1 MNIDRALIESDLD
14 SLKLIQR
21 GKVRDLYEI
30 DENKILIVQTDRVSA
45 FDKVFPNGIANKGV
59 FLTKISSFWFKFFN
73 RCSTHYVEESP
84 KSYLSKS
91 DYLKVKE
98 RCFIAK
104 KYKPLQLESI
114 VRGYLSGSAW
124 KSYEKTG
131 KINGK
136 VYEKNLK
143 KNQKLPKPIFTPST
157 KAKPGEKDINISDES
172 LAIIFGEKLK
182 KMISEL
188 SIKIFTQA
196 SEYAKKKGVI
206 IADTKF
212 EFALNDSNLII
223 IDELFTP
230 DSSRFW
236 LDGKEKTHFDKQ
248 LIRDW
253 LISIKWSDKE
263 NLPEIDPN
271 LSKIVINSYKKI
283 HDLLIKS

>member
-1 MNIDRALIESDLD
+1 MKNDRVLLESDLD
-14 SLKLIQR
+14 SLKLIQK

-30 DENKILIVQTDRVSA
+30 DEDKILIVQTDRVSA

-73 RCSTHYVEESP
+73 KYNTHYIDESAER
-84 KSYLSKS
+84 YLSKS

-98 RCFIAK
+98 RCFVAK
-104 KYKPLQLESI
+104 KHSPLQLESI

-124 KSYEKTG
+124 KSYEQSG
-131 KINGK
+131 KINGQ

-157 KAKPGEKDINISDES
+157 KAKPGEKDINISDEALVS
-172 LAIIFGEKLK
+172 IFGEKLK

-188 SIKIFTQA
+188 SIKIFIQA
-196 SEYAKKKGVI
+196 SEYAKKRGVVI
-206 IADTKF
+206 VDTKF
-212 EFALNDSNLII
+212 EFALSESNLVI
-223 IDELFTP
+223 IDEIFTP

-236 LDGKEKTHFDKQ
+236 IEGKDKIHYDKQ

-263 NLPEIDPN
+263 DLPEIEPN

-283 HDLLIKS
+283 YDLLT

>member
-1 MNIDRALIESDLD
+1 MKNDRVLLESDLD
-14 SLKLIQR
+14 SLKLIQK

-30 DENKILIVQTDRVSA
+30 DEDKILIVQTDRVSA

-73 RCSTHYVEESP
+73 KYNTHYIDESAER
-84 KSYLSKS
+84 YLSKS

-98 RCFIAK
+98 RCFVAK
-104 KYKPLQLESI
+104 KHSPLQLESI

-124 KSYEKTG
+124 KSYEQSG
-131 KINGK
+131 KINGQ

-157 KAKPGEKDINISDES
+157 KAKPGEKDINISDEALVS
-172 LAIIFGEKLK
+172 IFGEKLK

-188 SIKIFTQA
+188 SIKIFIQA
-196 SEYAKKKGVI
+196 SEYAKKRGVI

-212 EFALNDSNLII
+212 EFALNESNLII

-236 LDGKEKTHFDKQ
+236 IEGQDKIHYDKQ

-263 NLPEIDPN
+263 DLPEIEPN

-283 HDLLIKS
+283 YDLLT

>member
-1 MNIDRALIESDLD
+1 MKNDRVLLESDLD
-14 SLKLIQR
+14 SLKLIQK

-30 DENKILIVQTDRVSA
+30 DEDKILIVQTDRVSA

-73 RCSTHYVEESP
+73 KYNTHYIDESAER
-84 KSYLSKS
+84 YLSKS

-98 RCFIAK
+98 RCFVAK
-104 KYKPLQLESI
+104 KHSPLQLESI
-114 VRGYLSGSAW
+114 VRGYLIGSAW
-124 KSYEKTG
+124 KSYEQSG
-131 KINGK
+131 KINGQ

-157 KAKPGEKDINISDES
+157 KAKPGEKDINISDEALVS
-172 LAIIFGEKLK
+172 IFGEKLK

-188 SIKIFTQA
+188 SIKIFIQA
-196 SEYAKKKGVI
+196 SEYAKKRGVI

-212 EFALNDSNLII
+212 EFALSESNLVI
-223 IDELFTP
+223 IDEIFTP

-236 LDGKEKTHFDKQ
+236 IEGQDKIHYDKQ

-263 NLPEIDPN
+263 DLPEIEPN

-283 HDLLIKS
+283 YDLLT

>member
-1 MNIDRALIESDLD
+1 MKNDRVLLESDLD
-14 SLKLIQR
+14 SLKLIQK

-30 DENKILIVQTDRVSA
+30 DEDKILIVQTDRVSA

-73 RCSTHYVEESP
+73 KYNTHYIDESAER
-84 KSYLSKS
+84 YLSKS

-98 RCFIAK
+98 RCFVVK
-104 KYKPLQLESI
+104 KFSPLQLESI

-124 KSYEKTG
+124 KSYEQSG
-131 KINGK
+131 KINGQ

-157 KAKPGEKDINISDES
+157 KAKPGEKDINISDEALVS
-172 LAIIFGEKLK
+172 IFGEKLK

-188 SIKIFTQA
+188 SIKIFIQA
-196 SEYAKKKGVI
+196 SEYAKKRGVI

-212 EFALNDSNLII
+212 EFALSESNLVI
-223 IDELFTP
+223 IDEIFTP

-236 LDGKEKTHFDKQ
+236 IEGQDKIHYDKQ

-263 NLPEIDPN
+263 DLPEIEPN

-283 HDLLIKS
+283 YDLLT

>member
-1 MNIDRALIESDLD
+1 MKNDRVLLESDLD
-14 SLKLIQR
+14 SLKLIQK

-30 DENKILIVQTDRVSA
+30 DEDKILIVQTDRVSA

-73 RCSTHYVEESP
+73 KYNTHYIDESAER
-84 KSYLSKS
+84 YLSKS

-98 RCFIAK
+98 RCFVAK
-104 KYKPLQLESI
+104 KHSPLQLESI

-124 KSYEKTG
+124 KSYEKSG
-131 KINGK
+131 KINGQ

-157 KAKPGEKDINISDES
+157 KAKPGEKDINISDEALVS
-172 LAIIFGEKLK
+172 IFGEKLK

-188 SIKIFTQA
+188 SIKIFIQA
-196 SEYAKKKGVI
+196 SEYAKKRGVI

-212 EFALNDSNLII
+212 EFALSESNLVI
-223 IDELFTP
+223 IDEIFTP

-236 LDGKEKTHFDKQ
+236 IEGQDKIHYDKQ

-263 NLPEIDPN
+263 DLPEIEPN

-283 HDLLIKS
+283 YDLLT

>member
-1 MNIDRALIESDLD
+1 MKNDRVLLESDLD
-14 SLKLIQR
+14 SLKLIQK

-30 DENKILIVQTDRVSA
+30 DEDKILIVQTDRVSA

-73 RCSTHYVEESP
+73 KYNTHYIDESAER
-84 KSYLSKS
+84 YLSKS

-98 RCFIAK
+98 RCFVAK
-104 KYKPLQLESI
+104 KYSPLQLESI

-124 KSYEKTG
+124 KSYEQSG
-131 KINGK
+131 KINGQ

-157 KAKPGEKDINISDES
+157 KAKPGEKDINISDEALVS
-172 LAIIFGEKLK
+172 IFGEKLK

-188 SIKIFTQA
+188 SIKIFIQA
-196 SEYAKKKGVI
+196 SEYAKKRGVI

-212 EFALNDSNLII
+212 EFALSESNLVI
-223 IDELFTP
+223 IDEIFTP

-236 LDGKEKTHFDKQ
+236 IEGQDKIHYDKQ

-263 NLPEIDPN
+263 DLPEIEPN

-283 HDLLIKS
+283 YDLLT

>member
-59 FLTKISSFWFKFFN
+59 FLTKISSFWFRFFN
-73 RCSTHYVEESP
+73 KYSTHYVEESP

-124 KSYEKTG
+124 KSYEQSG

-172 LAIIFGEKLK
+172 LVTIFGEKLK

-188 SIKIFTQA
+188 SIKIYTEA
-196 SEYAKKKGVI
+196 SEYAKKKGII

-236 LDGKEKTHFDKQ
+236 LDGQEKNHFDKQ

-253 LISIKWSDKE
+253 LTSIKWSDGE
-263 NLPEIDPN
+263 DLPEIDPN
-271 LSKIVINSYKKI
+271 LSKIVINSYQKI

>member
-1 MNIDRALIESDLD
+1 MKNDRVLLESDLD
-14 SLKLIQR
+14 SLKLIQK

-30 DENKILIVQTDRVSA
+30 DEDKILIVQTDRVSA

-73 RCSTHYVEESP
+73 KYNTHYIDESAER
-84 KSYLSKS
+84 YLSKS

-98 RCFIAK
+98 RCFVAK
-104 KYKPLQLESI
+104 KFSPLQLESI

-124 KSYEKTG
+124 KSYEQSG
-131 KINGK
+131 KINGQ

-157 KAKPGEKDINISDES
+157 KAKPGEKDINISDEGLVS
-172 LAIIFGEKLK
+172 LFGEQLK

-188 SIKIFTQA
+188 SIKIFIQA
-196 SEYAKKKGVI
+196 SEYAKKRGVI

-212 EFALNDSNLII
+212 EFALSESNLVI
-223 IDELFTP
+223 IDEIFTP

-236 LDGKEKTHFDKQ
+236 IEGQDKIHYDKQ

-263 NLPEIDPN
+263 DLPEIEPN

-283 HDLLIKS
+283 YDLLT

>member
-1 MNIDRALIESDLD
+1 MKNDRVLLESDLD
-14 SLKLIQR
+14 SLKLIQK

-30 DENKILIVQTDRVSA
+30 DEDKILIVQTDRVSA

-73 RCSTHYVEESP
+73 KYNTHYIDESAER
-84 KSYLSKS
+84 YLSKS

-98 RCFIAK
+98 RCFVAK
-104 KYKPLQLESI
+104 KHSPLQLESI

-124 KSYEKTG
+124 KSYEQSG
-131 KINGK
+131 EINGK

-157 KAKPGEKDINISDES
+157 KAQLGEKDINISDES
-172 LAIIFGEKLK
+172 LVSLFGEQLK

-188 SIKIFTQA
+188 SIKIFIQA
-196 SEYAKKKGVI
+196 SEYAKKRGVI

-212 EFALNDSNLII
+212 EFALNESNLII

-236 LDGKEKTHFDKQ
+236 IEGQDKIHHDKQ

-263 NLPEIDPN
+263 DLPEIEPN

-283 HDLLIKS
+283 HDLLT

>member
-1 MNIDRALIESDLD
+1 MKNDRVLLESDLD
-14 SLKLIQR
+14 SLKLIQK

-30 DENKILIVQTDRVSA
+30 DEDKILIVQTDRVSA

-73 RCSTHYVEESP
+73 KYNTHYIDESAER
-84 KSYLSKS
+84 YLSKS

-98 RCFIAK
+98 RCFVAK
-104 KYKPLQLESI
+104 KYSPLQLESI

-124 KSYEKTG
+124 KSYEQSG
-131 KINGK
+131 KINGQ

-157 KAKPGEKDINISDES
+157 KAKLGEKDINISDEALVS
-172 LAIIFGEKLK
+172 IFGEKLK

-188 SIKIFTQA
+188 SIKIFIQA
-196 SEYAKKKGVI
+196 SEYAKKRGVI

-212 EFALNDSNLII
+212 EFALSESNLVI
-223 IDELFTP
+223 IDEIFTP

-236 LDGKEKTHFDKQ
+236 IEGQDKIHYDKQ

-263 NLPEIDPN
+263 DLPEIEPN

-283 HDLLIKS
+283 YDLLT

>member
-1 MNIDRALIESDLD
+1 MNIDMILLESDLN
-14 SLKLIQR
+14 SLKLLQK

-73 RCSTHYVEESP
+73 RYKTHYLDESP
-84 KSYLSKS
+84 KRYLSKS

-124 KSYEKTG
+124 KSYEQSG

-136 VYEKNLK
+136 VYGKNLK
-143 KNQKLPKPIFTPST
+143 KNQKLPQPIFTPST
-157 KAKPGEKDINISDES
+157 KAKPGDKDINISDES
-172 LAIIFGEKLK
+172 LANIYGEKLK

-188 SIKIFTQA
+188 SITIFTQA
-196 SEYAKKKGVI
+196 SEYAKKKGII

-212 EFALNDSNLII
+212 EFAFNDLNLII

-236 LDGKEKTHFDKQ
+236 LDGKKRNHFDKQ

-253 LISIKWSDKE
+253 LISIEWNDKE
-263 NLPEIDPN
+263 DLPEIDPN
-271 LSKIVINSYKKI
+271 LSKIVIDSYKKI

>member
-1 MNIDRALIESDLD
+1 MKNDRVLLESDLD
-14 SLKLIQR
+14 SLKLIQK

-30 DENKILIVQTDRVSA
+30 DEDKILIVQTDRVSA

-73 RCSTHYVEESP
+73 KYNTHYIDESAER
-84 KSYLSKS
+84 YLSKS

-98 RCFIAK
+98 RCFVAK
-104 KYKPLQLESI
+104 KHSPLQLESI

-124 KSYEKTG
+124 KSYEQSG
-131 KINGK
+131 KINGQ

-157 KAKPGEKDINISDES
+157 KAKLGEKDINISDEALVS
-172 LAIIFGEKLK
+172 IFGEQLK

-188 SIKIFTQA
+188 SIKIFIQA
-196 SEYAKKKGVI
+196 SEYAKKRGVI
-206 IADTKF
+206 IVDTKF
-212 EFALNDSNLII
+212 EFALSESNLVI
-223 IDELFTP
+223 IDEIFTP

-236 LDGKEKTHFDKQ
+236 IEGQDKIHYDKQ

-263 NLPEIDPN
+263 DLPGIEPN

-283 HDLLIKS
+283 HDLLT

>member
-1 MNIDRALIESDLD
+1 MKNDRVLLESDLD
-14 SLKLIQR
+14 SLKLIQK

-30 DENKILIVQTDRVSA
+30 DEDKILIVQTDRVSA

-73 RCSTHYVEESP
+73 KYNTHYIDESAER
-84 KSYLSKS
+84 YLSKS

-98 RCFIAK
+98 RCFVAK
-104 KYKPLQLESI
+104 KHSPLQLESI

-124 KSYEKTG
+124 KSYEQSG
-131 KINGK
+131 KINGQ

-157 KAKPGEKDINISDES
+157 KAKPGEKDINISDEALVS
-172 LAIIFGEKLK
+172 IFGEKLK

-188 SIKIFTQA
+188 SIKIFIQA
-196 SEYAKKKGVI
+196 SEYAKKRGVI

-212 EFALNDSNLII
+212 EFALSESNLVI
-223 IDELFTP
+223 IDEIFTP

-236 LDGKEKTHFDKQ
+236 IEGQDKIHYDKQ

-263 NLPEIDPN
+263 DLPEIEPN

-283 HDLLIKS
+283 QELLT

>member
-1 MNIDRALIESDLD
+1 MKNDRVLLESDLD
-14 SLKLIQR
+14 SLKLMQK

-30 DENKILIVQTDRVSA
+30 DEDKILIVQTDRVSA

-73 RCSTHYVEESP
+73 KYNTHYIDESAER
-84 KSYLSKS
+84 YLSKS

-98 RCFIAK
+98 RCFVAK
-104 KYKPLQLESI
+104 KHSPLQLESI

-124 KSYEKTG
+124 KSYEQSG
-131 KINGK
+131 KINGQ

-157 KAKPGEKDINISDES
+157 KAKPGEKDINISDEALVS
-172 LAIIFGEKLK
+172 IFGEKLK

-188 SIKIFTQA
+188 SIKIFIQA
-196 SEYAKKKGVI
+196 SEYAKKRGVI

-212 EFALNDSNLII
+212 EFALSESNLVI
-223 IDELFTP
+223 IDEIFTP

-236 LDGKEKTHFDKQ
+236 IEGQDKIHYDKQ

-263 NLPEIDPN
+263 DLPEIEPN

-283 HDLLIKS
+283 YDLLT

>member
-1 MNIDRALIESDLD
+1 MKNDRVLLESDLD
-14 SLKLIQR
+14 SLKLIQK

-30 DENKILIVQTDRVSA
+30 DEDKILIVQTDRVSA

-73 RCSTHYVEESP
+73 KYNTHYIDESAER
-84 KSYLSKS
+84 YLSKS

-98 RCFIAK
+98 RCFVAK
-104 KYKPLQLESI
+104 KHSPLQLESI

-124 KSYEKTG
+124 KSYEQSG
-131 KINGK
+131 KINGQ

-157 KAKPGEKDINISDES
+157 KAKLGEKDINISDEALVS
-172 LAIIFGEKLK
+172 IFGEQLK

-188 SIKIFTQA
+188 SIKIFIQA
-196 SEYAKKKGVI
+196 SEYAKKRGVI

-212 EFALNDSNLII
+212 EFALSESNLVI
-223 IDELFTP
+223 IDEIFTP

-236 LDGKEKTHFDKQ
+236 IEGQDKIHYDKQ

-263 NLPEIDPN
+263 DLPEIEPN

-283 HDLLIKS
+283 YDLLT

>member
-1 MNIDRALIESDLD
+1 MKNDRVLLESDLD
-14 SLKLIQR
+14 SLKLIQK

-30 DENKILIVQTDRVSA
+30 DEDKILIVQTDRVSA

-73 RCSTHYVEESP
+73 KYNTHYIDESAER
-84 KSYLSKS
+84 YLSKS

-98 RCFIAK
+98 RCFVAK
-104 KYKPLQLESI
+104 KYSPLQLESI

-124 KSYEKTG
+124 KSYEQSG
-131 KINGK
+131 KINGQ

-157 KAKPGEKDINISDES
+157 KAKLGEKDINISDEALVS
-172 LAIIFGEKLK
+172 IFGEQLK

-188 SIKIFTQA
+188 SIKIFIQA
-196 SEYAKKKGVI
+196 SEYAKKRGVI

-212 EFALNDSNLII
+212 EFALSESNLVI
-223 IDELFTP
+223 IDEIFTP

-236 LDGKEKTHFDKQ
+236 IEGQDKIHHDKQ

-263 NLPEIDPN
+263 DLPEIEPN

-283 HDLLIKS
+283 HDLLT

>member
-1 MNIDRALIESDLD
+1 MNIDRILIESDLN
-14 SLKLIQR
+14 SLKLIQK

-59 FLTKISSFWFKFFN
+59 FLTKISSFWFRFFKSYN
-73 RCSTHYVEESP
+73 THYLEENP
-84 KSYLSKS
+84 ERYLSKS

-98 RCFIAK
+98 RCFVAR
-104 KYKPLQLESI
+104 KYCPLQLESI

-124 KSYEKTG
+124 KSYELSGT
-131 KINGK
+131 INGK

-157 KAKPGEKDINISDES
+157 KANPGEKDINISDES
-172 LAIIFGEKLK
+172 LANTFGEKIK
-182 KMISEL
+182 NMISEL
-188 SIKIFTQA
+188 SIKIFIQA

-212 EFALNDSNLII
+212 EFALSDSNLII

-236 LDGKEKTHFDKQ
+236 LDGPEKKHFDKQ

-253 LISIKWSDKE
+253 LISIKWSDKDD
-263 NLPEIDPN
+263 LPEIDTN
-271 LSKIVINSYKKI
+271 LSKTVINSYKKI
-283 HDLLIKS
+283 HDLLI

>member
-1 MNIDRALIESDLD
+1 MKNDRVLLESDLD
-14 SLKLIQR
+14 SLKLIQK

-30 DENKILIVQTDRVSA
+30 DEDKILIVQTDRVSA

-73 RCSTHYVEESP
+73 KYNTHYIDESAER
-84 KSYLSKS
+84 YLSKS

-98 RCFIAK
+98 RCFVAK
-104 KYKPLQLESI
+104 KHSPLQLESI

-124 KSYEKTG
+124 KSYEQSG
-131 KINGK
+131 KINSQ

-157 KAKPGEKDINISDES
+157 KAKPGEKDINISDEALVS
-172 LAIIFGEKLK
+172 IFGEKLK

-188 SIKIFTQA
+188 SIKIFIQA
-196 SEYAKKKGVI
+196 SEYAKKRGVI

-212 EFALNDSNLII
+212 EFALSESNLVI
-223 IDELFTP
+223 IDEIFTP

-236 LDGKEKTHFDKQ
+236 IEGQDKIHYDKQ

-263 NLPEIDPN
+263 DLPEIEPN

-283 HDLLIKS
+283 YDLLT

>member
-1 MNIDRALIESDLD
+1 MKNDRVLLESDLD
-14 SLKLIQR
+14 SLKLIQK

-30 DENKILIVQTDRVSA
+30 DEDKILIVQTDRVSA

-73 RCSTHYVEESP
+73 KYNTHYIDESAER
-84 KSYLSKS
+84 YLSKS

-98 RCFIAK
+98 RCFVAK
-104 KYKPLQLESI
+104 KHSPLQLESI

-124 KSYEKTG
+124 KSYEQSG
-131 KINGK
+131 KINGQ

-157 KAKPGEKDINISDES
+157 KAKLGEKDINISDEALVS
-172 LAIIFGEKLK
+172 IFGEQLK

-188 SIKIFTQA
+188 SIKIFIQA
-196 SEYAKKKGVI
+196 SEYAKKRGVI

-212 EFALNDSNLII
+212 EFALSESNLVI
-223 IDELFTP
+223 IDEIFTP

-236 LDGKEKTHFDKQ
+236 IEGQDKIHYDKQ

-263 NLPEIDPN
+263 DLPEIEPN

-283 HDLLIKS
+283 YDLLS

>member
-1 MNIDRALIESDLD
+1 MKNDRVLLESDLD
-14 SLKLIQR
+14 SLKLIQK

-30 DENKILIVQTDRVSA
+30 DEDKILIVQTDRVSA

-73 RCSTHYVEESP
+73 KYNTHYIDESAER
-84 KSYLSKS
+84 YLSKS

-98 RCFIAK
+98 RCFVAK
-104 KYKPLQLESI
+104 KHSPLQLESI

-124 KSYEKTG
+124 KSYEQSG
-131 KINGK
+131 KINGQ

-157 KAKPGEKDINISDES
+157 KAKPGEKDINISDEALVS
-172 LAIIFGEKLK
+172 IFGEQLK

-188 SIKIFTQA
+188 SIKIFIQA
-196 SEYAKKKGVI
+196 SEYAKKRGVI

-212 EFALNDSNLII
+212 EFALNESNLII

-236 LDGKEKTHFDKQ
+236 IEGQDKIHYDKQ

-263 NLPEIDPN
+263 DLPEIEPN

-283 HDLLIKS
+283 YDLLT

>member
-1 MNIDRALIESDLD
+1 MKNDRVLLESDLD
-14 SLKLIQR
+14 SLKLIQK

-30 DENKILIVQTDRVSA
+30 DEDKILIVQTDRVSA

-73 RCSTHYVEESP
+73 KYNTHYIDESAER
-84 KSYLSKS
+84 YLSKS

-98 RCFIAK
+98 RCFVAK
-104 KYKPLQLESI
+104 KHSPLQLESI

-124 KSYEKTG
+124 KSYEQSG
-131 KINGK
+131 EINGK

-157 KAKPGEKDINISDES
+157 KAKPGEKDINISDEALVS
-172 LAIIFGEKLK
+172 IFGEKLK

-188 SIKIFTQA
+188 SIKIFIQA
-196 SEYAKKKGVI
+196 SEYAKKRGVI

-212 EFALNDSNLII
+212 EFALSESNLVI
-223 IDELFTP
+223 IDEIFTP

-236 LDGKEKTHFDKQ
+236 IEGQDKIHYDKQ

-263 NLPEIDPN
+263 DLPEIEPN

-283 HDLLIKS
+283 YDLLT

>member
-1 MNIDRALIESDLD
+1 MKNDRVLLESDLD
-14 SLKLIQR
+14 SLKLIQK

-30 DENKILIVQTDRVSA
+30 DEDKILIVQTDRVSA

-73 RCSTHYVEESP
+73 KYNTHYIDESAER
-84 KSYLSKS
+84 YLSKS

-98 RCFIAK
+98 RCFVAK
-104 KYKPLQLESI
+104 KHSPLQLESI

-124 KSYEKTG
+124 KSYEQSG
-131 KINGK
+131 KINGQ

-157 KAKPGEKDINISDES
+157 KAKLGEKDINISDEALVS
-172 LAIIFGEKLK
+172 IFGEKLK

-188 SIKIFTQA
+188 SIKIFIQA
-196 SEYAKKKGVI
+196 SEYAKKRGVI

-212 EFALNDSNLII
+212 EFALSESNLVI
-223 IDELFTP
+223 IDEIFTP

-236 LDGKEKTHFDKQ
+236 IEGQDKIHYDKQ

-263 NLPEIDPN
+263 DLPEIEPN

-283 HDLLIKS
+283 YDLLT

>member
-1 MNIDRALIESDLD
+1 MKNDRVLLESDLD
-14 SLKLIQR
+14 SLKLIQK

-30 DENKILIVQTDRVSA
+30 DEDKILIVQTDRVSA

-73 RCSTHYVEESP
+73 KYNTHYIDESAER
-84 KSYLSKS
+84 YLSKS

-98 RCFIAK
+98 RCFVAK
-104 KYKPLQLESI
+104 KYRPLQLESI

-124 KSYEKTG
+124 KSYEQSG
-131 KINGK
+131 EINGK

-172 LAIIFGEKLK
+172 LVSIFGEKLK

-188 SIKIFTQA
+188 SIKIFIQA
-196 SEYAKKKGVI
+196 SEYAKKRGVI

-212 EFALNDSNLII
+212 EFALSESNLII

-236 LDGKEKTHFDKQ
+236 IEGQDKIHYDKQ

-263 NLPEIDPN
+263 DLPEIEPN

-283 HDLLIKS
+283 YDLLT

>member
-1 MNIDRALIESDLD
+1 MKNDRVLLESDLD
-14 SLKLIQR
+14 SLKLIQK

-30 DENKILIVQTDRVSA
+30 DEDKILIVQTDRVSA

-73 RCSTHYVEESP
+73 KYNTHYIDESAER
-84 KSYLSKS
+84 YLSKS

-98 RCFIAK
+98 RCFVAK
-104 KYKPLQLESI
+104 KHSPLQLESI

-124 KSYEKTG
+124 KSYEQSG
-131 KINGK
+131 KINGQ

-157 KAKPGEKDINISDES
+157 KAKPGEKDINISDEALVS
-172 LAIIFGEKLK
+172 IFGEKLK

-188 SIKIFTQA
+188 SIKIFIQA
-196 SEYAKKKGVI
+196 SEYAKKRGVI

-212 EFALNDSNLII
+212 EFALSESNLVI

-236 LDGKEKTHFDKQ
+236 IEGQDKIHYDKQ

-263 NLPEIDPN
+263 DLPEIEPN

-283 HDLLIKS
+283 YDLLT

>member
-1 MNIDRALIESDLD
+1 MKNDRVLLESDLD
-14 SLKLIQR
+14 SLKLIQK

-30 DENKILIVQTDRVSA
+30 DEDKILIVQTDRVSA

-73 RCSTHYVEESP
+73 KYNTHYIDESAER
-84 KSYLSKS
+84 YLSKS

-98 RCFIAK
+98 RCFVAK
-104 KYKPLQLESI
+104 KHSPLQLESI

-124 KSYEKTG
+124 KSYEQSG
-131 KINGK
+131 KINGQ

-157 KAKPGEKDINISDES
+157 KAKPGEKDINISDEALVS
-172 LAIIFGEKLK
+172 IFGEQLK

-188 SIKIFTQA
+188 SIKIFIQA
-196 SEYAKKKGVI
+196 SEYAKKRGVI

-212 EFALNDSNLII
+212 EFALNESNLII

-236 LDGKEKTHFDKQ
+236 IEGQDKIHHDKQ

-263 NLPEIDPN
+263 DLPEIEPN

-283 HDLLIKS
+283 HDLLT

>member
-1 MNIDRALIESDLD
+1 MKNDRVLLESDLD
-14 SLKLIQR
+14 SLKLIQK

-30 DENKILIVQTDRVSA
+30 DEDKILIVQTDRVSA

-73 RCSTHYVEESP
+73 KYNTHYIDESAER
-84 KSYLSKS
+84 YLSKS

-98 RCFIAK
+98 RCFVAK
-104 KYKPLQLESI
+104 KHSPLQLESI

-124 KSYEKTG
+124 KSYEQSG
-131 KINGK
+131 KINGQ

-157 KAKPGEKDINISDES
+157 KAKLGEKDINISDES
-172 LAIIFGEKLK
+172 LVSIFGEQLK
-182 KMISEL
+182 EMISEL
-188 SIKIFTQA
+188 SIKIFVQA
-196 SEYAKKKGVI
+196 SEYAKKRGVI

-212 EFALNDSNLII
+212 EFALNESNLII

-236 LDGKEKTHFDKQ
+236 IEGQDKIHYDKQ

-253 LISIKWSDKE
+253 LISIKWSEKE
-263 NLPEIDPN
+263 DLPKIEPN

-283 HDLLIKS
+283 HDLLT

>member
-1 MNIDRALIESDLD
+1 MKNDRVLLESDLD
-14 SLKLIQR
+14 SLKLIQK

-30 DENKILIVQTDRVSA
+30 DEDKILIVQTDRVSA

-73 RCSTHYVEESP
+73 KYNTHYIDESAER
-84 KSYLSKS
+84 YLSKS

-98 RCFIAK
+98 RCFVAK
-104 KYKPLQLESI
+104 KYSPLQLESI

-124 KSYEKTG
+124 KSYEQSG
-131 KINGK
+131 KINGQ

-157 KAKPGEKDINISDES
+157 KAKLGEKDINISDEALVS
-172 LAIIFGEKLK
+172 IFGEQLK

-188 SIKIFTQA
+188 SIKIFIQA
-196 SEYAKKKGVI
+196 SEYAKKRGVI

-212 EFALNDSNLII
+212 EFALSESNLVI
-223 IDELFTP
+223 IDEIFTP

-236 LDGKEKTHFDKQ
+236 IEGQDKIHYDKQ

-263 NLPEIDPN
+263 DLPEIEPN

-283 HDLLIKS
+283 YDLLT

>member
-1 MNIDRALIESDLD
+1 MKNDRVLLESDLD
-14 SLKLIQR
+14 SLKLIQK

-30 DENKILIVQTDRVSA
+30 DEDKILIVQTDRVSA

-73 RCSTHYVEESP
+73 KYNTHYIDESAER
-84 KSYLSKS
+84 YLSKS

-98 RCFIAK
+98 RCFVAK
-104 KYKPLQLESI
+104 KHSPLQLESI

-124 KSYEKTG
+124 KSYEQSG
-131 KINGK
+131 KINGQ

-157 KAKPGEKDINISDES
+157 KAKPGEKDINISDEALVS
-172 LAIIFGEKLK
+172 IFGEKLK

-188 SIKIFTQA
+188 SIKIFIQA
-196 SEYAKKKGVI
+196 SEYAKKRGVI

-212 EFALNDSNLII
+212 EFALSESNLVI
-223 IDELFTP
+223 IDEIFTP

-236 LDGKEKTHFDKQ
+236 IEGKDKIHYDKQ

-263 NLPEIDPN
+263 DLPEIEPN

-283 HDLLIKS
+283 YDLLT

>member
-1 MNIDRALIESDLD
+1 MKNDRVLLESDLD
-14 SLKLIQR
+14 SLKLIQK

-30 DENKILIVQTDRVSA
+30 DEDKILIVQTDRVSA

-73 RCSTHYVEESP
+73 KYNTHYIDESAER
-84 KSYLSKS
+84 YLSKS

-98 RCFIAK
+98 RCFVAK
-104 KYKPLQLESI
+104 KHSPLQLESI

-124 KSYEKTG
+124 KSYEQSG
-131 KINGK
+131 KINGQ

-157 KAKPGEKDINISDES
+157 KAKLGEKDINISDEALVS
-172 LAIIFGEKLK
+172 IFGEKLK

-188 SIKIFTQA
+188 SIKIFIQA
-196 SEYAKKKGVI
+196 SEYAKKRGVI

-212 EFALNDSNLII
+212 EFALSESNLVI
-223 IDELFTP
+223 IDEIFTP

-236 LDGKEKTHFDKQ
+236 IEGQDKIHYDKQ

-253 LISIKWSDKE
+253 LISNKWSDKE
-263 NLPEIDPN
+263 NLPEIEPN
-271 LSKIVINSYKKI
+271 LSKVVINSYKKI
-283 HDLLIKS
+283 HDLLTQS

>member
-1 MNIDRALIESDLD
+1 MKNDRVLLESDLD
-14 SLKLIQR
+14 SLKLIQK

-30 DENKILIVQTDRVSA
+30 DEDKILIVQTDRVSA

-73 RCSTHYVEESP
+73 KYNTHYIDESAER
-84 KSYLSKS
+84 YLSKS

-98 RCFIAK
+98 RCFVAK
-104 KYKPLQLESI
+104 KHSPLQLESI

-124 KSYEKTG
+124 KSYEQSG
-131 KINGK
+131 KINGQ

-157 KAKPGEKDINISDES
+157 KAKPGEKDINISDEALVS
-172 LAIIFGEKLK
+172 IFGEKLK

-188 SIKIFTQA
+188 SIKIFIQA
-196 SEYAKKKGVI
+196 SEYAKKRGVI

-212 EFALNDSNLII
+212 EFALSESNLVI
-223 IDELFTP
+223 IDEIFTP

-236 LDGKEKTHFDKQ
+236 IEGQDKIHYDKQ

-253 LISIKWSDKE
+253 LISIKWSDKDD
-263 NLPEIDPN
+263 LPEIEPN

-283 HDLLIKS
+283 YDLLT

>member
-1 MNIDRALIESDLD
+1 MKNDRVLLESDLD
-14 SLKLIQR
+14 SLMLIQK

-30 DENKILIVQTDRVSA
+30 DEDKILIVQTDRVSA

-73 RCSTHYVEESP
+73 KYNTHYIDESAER
-84 KSYLSKS
+84 YLSKS

-98 RCFIAK
+98 RCFVAK
-104 KYKPLQLESI
+104 KHSPLQLESI

-124 KSYEKTG
+124 KSYEQSG
-131 KINGK
+131 KINGQ

-157 KAKPGEKDINISDES
+157 KAKPGEKDINISDEALVS
-172 LAIIFGEKLK
+172 IFGEKLK

-188 SIKIFTQA
+188 SIKIFIQA
-196 SEYAKKKGVI
+196 SEYAKKRGVI

-212 EFALNDSNLII
+212 EFALSESNLVI
-223 IDELFTP
+223 IDEIFTP

-236 LDGKEKTHFDKQ
+236 IEGQDKIHYDKQ

-263 NLPEIDPN
+263 DLPEIEPN

-283 HDLLIKS
+283 YDLLT

>member
-1 MNIDRALIESDLD
+1 MKNNSVLLESDLD
-14 SLKLIQR
+14 SLKLIQK

-30 DENKILIVQTDRVSA
+30 DEDKILIVQTDRVSA

-73 RCSTHYVEESP
+73 KYNTHYIDESAER
-84 KSYLSKS
+84 YLSKS

-98 RCFIAK
+98 RCFVAK
-104 KYKPLQLESI
+104 KYSPLQLESI

-124 KSYEKTG
+124 KSYEQSG
-131 KINGK
+131 KINGQ

-157 KAKPGEKDINISDES
+157 KAKQGEKDINISDES
-172 LAIIFGEKLK
+172 LVSIFGEQLK

-188 SIKIFTQA
+188 SIKIFVQA
-196 SEYAKKKGVI
+196 SEYAKKRGVI

-212 EFALNDSNLII
+212 EFALNESNLII

-236 LDGKEKTHFDKQ
+236 IEGQDKIHHDKQ

-263 NLPEIDPN
+263 DLPEIEPN

-283 HDLLIKS
+283 HDLLT